1 MVSVW
6 RVFKTISLAV
16 MARLGDWGPSRSS
29 FGLILWNYEFATES
43 DVDAAVCKPGL
54 L

>member
-1 MVSVW
+1 MASVL

-16 MARLGDWGPSRSS
+16 MVRIGDWGPSRSS
-29 FGLILWNYEFATES
+29 FGLILWNHEFAAES
-43 DVDAAVCKPGL
+43 DVDAAVRKSGL